1 MGGFTL
7 DIDVTINGEKK
18 SLADG
23 TTIEDVLEA
32 KDVRPEM
39 VAVELNGDL
48 VQKGDYPSRIL
59 IKGDQMEFLFYMAGG
74 RL

>member
-1 MGGFTL
+1 M

>member
-1 MGGFTL
+1 M

-18 SLADG
+18 TLADG
-23 TTIEDVLEA
+23 TTVEDILKA

-48 VQKGDYPSRIL
+48 VQKGDYPNRIL

-74 RL
+74 LL